1 MIALF
6 MRRACILTVCFL
18 LTSALAG
25 SPAWAAV
32 SKVDVP
38 PKQQYRQLKKQLL
51 KQIRAKDYA
60 ETLKALEAIGKL
72 NMPISAALIFVKGEA
87 LLRTGKPAEAKIMLE
102 KYIGKVGDKG
112 KFFNKA
118 RKLLVEAEKEEK
130 RLQARLRRKN
140 QEPMVFIEGGTFQ
153 MGEENM
159 GSVDNPLHTVS
170 VDSFY
175 LDRYEV
181 TQEEFER
188 VMGRNQSYFK
198 APDRPAEQVNWFDA
212 AEYCKKVGKRL
223 PTEAE
228 WEYAARGGK
237 KGGDPGGFW
246 YRDNS
251 GKESRPVGL
260 LEPNAL
266 GLYDMLGNVWEWTA
280 DWYDAEYYRTG
291 STSNPKGP
299 VVEESRGLRGAMP
312 SDTLELGH
320 PISVKYKVLRGGS
333 WRNKKEFVRP
343 GFRDY
348 YTPDYRRSI
357 SGVRC
362 ARDK

>member
-1 MIALF
+1 
-6 MRRACILTVCFL
+6 MRHACILMVCFL
-18 LTSALAG
+18 LTSVLAVP
-25 SPAWAAV
+25 PAWAAA
-32 SKVDVP
+32 SKIDAP
-38 PKQQYRQLKKQLL
+38 AKQQYRQLKKQLL
-51 KQIRAKDYA
+51 KQIRAKNYT
-60 ETLKALEAIGKL
+60 ETLKVLEAIGKL
-72 NMPISAALIFVKGEA
+72 NVPISAALIFVKGEA
-87 LLRTGKPAEAKIMLE
+87 LLRTGKPAEAKIMFE
-102 KYIGKVGDKG
+102 KYIGKAGHKG

-118 RKLLVEAEKEEK
+118 GKLLGEAEKEEK

-153 MGEENM
+153 MGEPGE
-159 GSVDNPLHTVS
+159 GIVDNPLHAVS

-181 TQEEFER
+181 TQEEFGR

-198 APDRPAEQVNWFDA
+198 GPDRPAEQVSWFDA
-212 AEYCKKVGKRL
+212 DQYCKEAGKRL

-237 KGGDPGGFW
+237 EGGDSSGFW
-246 YRDNS
+246 YNGNS
-251 GKESRPVGL
+251 GKESQPVGL

-280 DWYDAEYYRTG
+280 DWYDADYYRSG
-291 STSNPKGP
+291 STHNPKGP
-299 VVEESRGLRGAMP
+299 VMKESKGSGDAVP
-312 SDTLELGH
+312 STPFALGK
-320 PISVKYKVLRGGS
+320 PVGVRYKVLRGGS